1 MKKLIYILFIQ
12 LLARAQLQAQNRVVT
27 GVVTDSAGP
36 VVGASV
42 VEKNLTSNGTVTN
55 ANGRFTI
62 TLKGKS
68 NTLIITGVGYVEMQ
82 VPVADRSEVSVTLSP
97 DAGGLE
103 DVVSV
108 GYAKQ
113 KKVTSTGSISSVAG
127 KELRENPSASLQ
139 NTLAGRLPGFFSVQP
154 SGRPGADGAQ
164 FFIRGQSSYNN
175 GSNSPLIIVDDIE
188 FSYDQFARLDPN
200 EIESLSILKDA
211 STTAVYGVK
220 GANGVVII
228 TTRRGKIGAPK
239 ISARLETSLQQPTRI
254 PKYLNA
260 YESVLMFTQ
269 TQINDNRLSPAT
281 GFTPRFSQTDL
292 DHYKNGTDPYGH
304 PSVDWYSTLF
314 KQFSK
319 QYRANFDISGGTER
333 VKYFVS
339 LGGLFQDGMI

>member
-1 MKKLIYILFIQ
+1 MKKIIYILFIQ
-12 LLARAQLQAQNRVVT
+12 LLVMAQLQAQNRVVT

-36 VVGASV
+36 VVGASI
-42 VEKNLTSNGTVTN
+42 VEKGLPSNGTVTT
-55 ANGRFTI
+55 ADGRFTI

-68 NTLIITGVGYVEMQ
+68 NTLVVTGVGYEEQQ
-82 VPVADRSEVSVTLSP
+82 VNVANRSDVRVTLTQ

-103 DVVSV
+103 DVVIV

-113 KKVTSTGSISSVAG
+113 KKVTSTGSVSSVAG
-127 KELRENPSASLQ
+127 KELRDNPSASLQ

-164 FFIRGQSSYNN
+164 FFVRGISTYN
-175 GSNSPLIIVDDIE
+175 GSTAPLIIVDDIE

-239 ISARLETSLQQPTRI
+239 FLPVLKRVCSSQQKFPVTLMHTNRHCCITRRRSTITRSILLPDLHPAFRKPILIITKTEQILTVIRMLIGTALCSNSSANNTGPTSISVVVQ
-254 PKYLNA
+254 N
-260 YESVLMFTQ
+260 V
-269 TQINDNRLSPAT
+269 
-281 GFTPRFSQTDL
+281 
-292 DHYKNGTDPYGH
+292 
-304 PSVDWYSTLF
+304 
-314 KQFSK
+314 
-319 QYRANFDISGGTER
+319 
-333 VKYFVS
+333 
-339 LGGLFQDGMI
+339 